1 MIRLPFSHNTISRDK
16 RRKSQK
22 DAVSVDRTHDLQI
35 DDEVVLQSDALPAE
49 LSPLDEG
56 CPSVIVN

>member
-1 MIRLPFSHNTISRDK
+1 MRK
-16 RRKSQK
+16 RQK

-56 CPSVIVN
+56 